1 MELNIMTKKHMHH
14 GKTSKNILSAG
25 EVLKAT
31 QIKLGDSFLD
41 AGCGDGYI
49 SLEAS
54 SIVGD
59 NGNVYALDV
68 YPESIETVKKE
79 IKNRNLDNI
88 VALLVDITKPIQLDV
103 EIIDIVLMANVL
115 HGFVAEGEVE
125 EVMNNISRVLKPGG
139 VFAVVEF
146 RKVEGNIG
154 PPYDV
159 KLSPEDVSNIL
170 LEHGY
175 DIGDIQLVGKYHYIV
190 NGVKKT

>member
-1 MELNIMTKKHMHH
+1 MTEKHGHMHH

-25 EVLKAT
+25 EVLKDT
-31 QIKLGDSFLD
+31 ELKLGDNFLD

-59 NGNVYALDV
+59 KGSVYALDV

-79 IKNRNLDNI
+79 IKTRNLGNMEAI
-88 VALLVDITKPIQLDV
+88 LADITKIIPLNT
-103 EIIDIVLMANVL
+103 EIIDVVLMANVL
-115 HGFVAEGEVE
+115 HGFVAEREVE

-146 RKVEGNIG
+146 RKVEDNIG

-159 KLSPEDVSNIL
+159 KVSPEDVSNIL
-170 LEHGY
+170 LENGF
-175 DIGDIQLVGKYHYIV
+175 DISDTQLVGKYHYIV
-190 NGVKKT
+190 NGIKKP

>member
-1 MELNIMTKKHMHH
+1 MTEKHGHMHH

-31 QIKLGDSFLD
+31 ELKLGDNFLD

-59 NGNVYALDV
+59 KGSVYALDV

-79 IKNRNLDNI
+79 IKTRNLGNMEAI
-88 VALLVDITKPIQLDV
+88 LADITKIIPLDA
-103 EIIDIVLMANVL
+103 EIIDVVLMANVL
-115 HGFVAEGEVE
+115 HGFVAEREVE

-146 RKVEGNIG
+146 RKIEGNIG

-159 KLSPEDVSNIL
+159 KVSPEDVFNIL
-170 LEHGY
+170 LEHGF
-175 DIGDIQLVGKYHYIV
+175 DISDTQLVGKYHYIV
-190 NGVKKT
+190 NGIKKP

>member
-1 MELNIMTKKHMHH
+1 MTEKHGHMHH

-31 QIKLGDSFLD
+31 ELKLGNSFLD

-59 NGNVYALDV
+59 KGSVYALDV

-79 IKNRNLDNI
+79 IKTRNLGNMEAI
-88 VALLVDITKPIQLDV
+88 LADITKIIPLDA
-103 EIIDIVLMANVL
+103 EIIDVVLMANVL
-115 HGFVAEGEVE
+115 HGFVAEREVE

-146 RKVEGNIG
+146 RKIEGNIG

-159 KLSPEDVSNIL
+159 KVSPEDVFNIL
-170 LEHGY
+170 LEHGF
-175 DIGDIQLVGKYHYIV
+175 DISDTQLVGKYHYIV
-190 NGVKKT
+190 NGIKKP

>member
-1 MELNIMTKKHMHH
+1 MTEKHGHMHH

-25 EVLKAT
+25 EVLKDT
-31 QIKLGDSFLD
+31 ELKLGDNFHD

-59 NGNVYALDV
+59 KGSVYALDV

-79 IKNRNLDNI
+79 IKTRNLGNMEAI
-88 VALLVDITKPIQLDV
+88 LADITKIIPLDT
-103 EIIDIVLMANVL
+103 EIIDVVLMANVL
-115 HGFVAEGEVE
+115 HGFVAEREVE

-146 RKVEGNIG
+146 RKIEGNIG

-159 KLSPEDVSNIL
+159 KVSPEDVFNIL
-170 LEHGY
+170 LEHGF
-175 DIGDIQLVGKYHYIV
+175 DISDTQLVGKYHYIV
-190 NGVKKT
+190 NGIKKP

>member
-1 MELNIMTKKHMHH
+1 MTEKHGHMHH

-31 QIKLGDSFLD
+31 ELKLGNSFLD

-59 NGNVYALDV
+59 KGSVYALDV

-79 IKNRNLDNI
+79 IKTRNLGNMEAI
-88 VALLVDITKPIQLDV
+88 LADITKIIPLNT
-103 EIIDIVLMANVL
+103 EIIDVVLMANVL
-115 HGFVAEGEVE
+115 HGFVAEREVE

-146 RKVEGNIG
+146 KKIEGNIG

-159 KLSPEDVSNIL
+159 KVSPEDVFNIL
-170 LEHGY
+170 LEHGF
-175 DIGDIQLVGKYHYIV
+175 DISDTQLVGKYHYIV
-190 NGVKKT
+190 NGIKKP

>member
-1 MELNIMTKKHMHH
+1 MTEKHGHMHH

-31 QIKLGDSFLD
+31 ELKLGNSFLD

-59 NGNVYALDV
+59 KGSVYALDV

-79 IKNRNLDNI
+79 IKTRNLGNMEAI
-88 VALLVDITKPIQLDV
+88 LADITKIIPLDA
-103 EIIDIVLMANVL
+103 EIIDVVLMANVL
-115 HGFVAEGEVE
+115 HGFVAEREVE

-146 RKVEGNIG
+146 KKIEGNIG

-159 KLSPEDVSNIL
+159 KVSPEDVSNIL
-170 LEHGY
+170 LEHGF
-175 DIGDIQLVGKYHYIV
+175 DISDTQLVGKYHYIV
-190 NGVKKT
+190 NGIKKP

>member
-1 MELNIMTKKHMHH
+1 MTEKHGHMHH

-31 QIKLGDSFLD
+31 ELKLGDNFLD

-59 NGNVYALDV
+59 KGSVYALDV

-79 IKNRNLDNI
+79 IKTRNLGNMEAI
-88 VALLVDITKPIQLDV
+88 LADITKIIPLDA
-103 EIIDIVLMANVL
+103 EIIDVVLMANVL
-115 HGFVAEGEVE
+115 HGFVAEREVE

-146 RKVEGNIG
+146 KKIEGNIG

-159 KLSPEDVSNIL
+159 KVSPEDVSNIL
-170 LEHGY
+170 LEHGF
-175 DIGDIQLVGKYHYIV
+175 DISDTQLVGKYHYIV
-190 NGVKKT
+190 NGIKKP

>member
-1 MELNIMTKKHMHH
+1 MTEKHGHMHH

-31 QIKLGDSFLD
+31 ELKLGNSFLD

-59 NGNVYALDV
+59 KGSVYALDV

-79 IKNRNLDNI
+79 IKTRNLGNMEAI
-88 VALLVDITKPIQLDV
+88 LADITEIIPLDT
-103 EIIDIVLMANVL
+103 EIIDVVLMANVL
-115 HGFVAEGEVE
+115 HGFVAEREVE

-146 RKVEGNIG
+146 KKIEGNIG

-159 KLSPEDVSNIL
+159 KVSPEDVSNIL
-170 LEHGY
+170 LEHGF
-175 DIGDIQLVGKYHYIV
+175 DISDTQLVGKYHYIV
-190 NGVKKT
+190 NGIKKP

>member
-1 MELNIMTKKHMHH
+1 MTEKHGHIHH

-31 QIKLGDSFLD
+31 ELKLGNSFLD

-54 SIVGD
+54 NIVGD
-59 NGNVYALDV
+59 NGSVYALDV

-79 IKNRNLDNI
+79 IKTRNLVNI
-88 VALLVDITKPIQLDV
+88 ETILADITETIPLDA
-103 EIIDIVLMANVL
+103 EIIDVVLMANVL
-115 HGFVAEGEVE
+115 HGFVSEGEVE

-139 VFAVVEF
+139 IFAVVEF
-146 RKVEGNIG
+146 RKIEGNIG

-159 KLSPEDVSNIL
+159 KLSLEDVSNIL
-170 LEHGY
+170 LKHGF
-175 DIGDIQLVGKYHYIV
+175 DIDGTQLVGKYHYIV
-190 NGVKKT
+190 NGIKKP

>member
-1 MELNIMTKKHMHH
+1 MTEKHGHMHH
-14 GKTSKNILSAG
+14 GKTSKNILSSG

-31 QIKLGDSFLD
+31 ELKLGDSFLD

-59 NGNVYALDV
+59 KGSVYALDV

-79 IKNRNLDNI
+79 IKTRNLGNMEAI
-88 VALLVDITKPIQLDV
+88 LADITEIIPLDA
-103 EIIDIVLMANVL
+103 EIIDVVLMANVL

-146 RKVEGNIG
+146 RKIEGNIG

-159 KLSPEDVSNIL
+159 KVSPEDVSNIL
-170 LEHGY
+170 LEHGF
-175 DIGDIQLVGKYHYIV
+175 DISDTQLVGKYHYIV
-190 NGVKKT
+190 NGIKKP

>member
-1 MELNIMTKKHMHH
+1 MTEKHGHMHH

-25 EVLKAT
+25 DVLKAT
-31 QIKLGDSFLD
+31 QLKLGASFLD

-49 SLEAS
+49 SLEALN
-54 SIVGD
+54 IVGN

-79 IKNRNLDNI
+79 IKTRNLGNMETI
-88 VALLVDITKPIQLDV
+88 LADITETIPLDA
-103 EIIDIVLMANVL
+103 EILDIVLMANVL
-115 HGFVAEGEVE
+115 HGFVAEGEVK

-146 RKVEGNIG
+146 RKVEDNIG

-159 KLSPEDVSNIL
+159 KVSPEDVSNIL

>member
-1 MELNIMTKKHMHH
+1 MTEKHGHMHH

-25 EVLKAT
+25 EVLKDT
-31 QIKLGDSFLD
+31 ELKLGDNFLD

-59 NGNVYALDV
+59 KGSVYALDV

-79 IKNRNLDNI
+79 IKTRNLGNMEAI
-88 VALLVDITKPIQLDV
+88 LADITEIIPLDT
-103 EIIDIVLMANVL
+103 EIIDVVLMANVL
-115 HGFVAEGEVE
+115 HGFVAEREVE

-146 RKVEGNIG
+146 RKIEGNIG

-159 KLSPEDVSNIL
+159 KVSPEDVFNIL
-170 LEHGY
+170 LEHGF
-175 DIGDIQLVGKYHYIV
+175 DISDTQLVGKYHYIV
-190 NGVKKT
+190 NGIKKP

>member
-1 MELNIMTKKHMHH
+1 MTEKHGHMHH

-31 QIKLGDSFLD
+31 ELKLGNSFLD

-59 NGNVYALDV
+59 KGSVYALDV

-79 IKNRNLDNI
+79 IKTRNLGNMEAI
-88 VALLVDITKPIQLDV
+88 LADITKIIPLDA
-103 EIIDIVLMANVL
+103 EIIDVVLMANVL
-115 HGFVAEGEVE
+115 HGFVAEREVE

-146 RKVEGNIG
+146 RKIEGNIG

-159 KLSPEDVSNIL
+159 KVSPEDVSNIL
-170 LEHGY
+170 LEHGF
-175 DIGDIQLVGKYHYIV
+175 DISDTQLVGKYHYIV
-190 NGVKKT
+190 NGIKKP

>member
-1 MELNIMTKKHMHH
+1 MTEKHGHMHQ

-31 QIKLGDSFLD
+31 QLKQGDNFLD

-54 SIVGD
+54 SIVGE

-79 IKNRNLDNI
+79 IITTNLGNMEAILADIAENI
-88 VALLVDITKPIQLDV
+88 PLKAEIVDV
-103 EIIDIVLMANVL
+103 VLMANVL

-154 PPYDV
+154 PPYEV
-159 KLSPEDVSNIL
+159 KISPEDVSNIL
-170 LEHGY
+170 LEHGF
-175 DIGDIQLVGKYHYIV
+175 DISDTQLVGKYHYIV
-190 NGVKKT
+190 NGIKKT

>member
-1 MELNIMTKKHMHH
+1 MTEKHGHMHH
-14 GKTSKNILSAG
+14 GKTSKNILSAV
-25 EVLKAT
+25 EVLKST
-31 QIKLGDSFLD
+31 ELKLGDNFLD

-59 NGNVYALDV
+59 KGSVYALDV

-79 IKNRNLDNI
+79 IKTRNLGNMEAI
-88 VALLVDITKPIQLDV
+88 LADITEIIPLDT
-103 EIIDIVLMANVL
+103 EIIDVVLMANVL
-115 HGFVAEGEVE
+115 HGFVAEREVE

-146 RKVEGNIG
+146 RKIEGNIG

-159 KLSPEDVSNIL
+159 KVSPEDVFNIL
-170 LEHGY
+170 LEHGF
-175 DIGDIQLVGKYHYIV
+175 DISDTQLVGKYHYIV
-190 NGVKKT
+190 NGIKKP

>member
-1 MELNIMTKKHMHH
+1 MTEKHGHKHH

-31 QIKLGDSFLD
+31 ELKLGNSFLD

-54 SIVGD
+54 NIVGD
-59 NGNVYALDV
+59 NGSVYALDV

-79 IKNRNLDNI
+79 IKTRNLVNI
-88 VALLVDITKPIQLDV
+88 ETILADITETIPLDA
-103 EIIDIVLMANVL
+103 EIIDVVLMANVL
-115 HGFVAEGEVE
+115 HGFVSEGEVE

-139 VFAVVEF
+139 IFAVVEF
-146 RKVEGNIG
+146 RKIEGNIG

-159 KLSPEDVSNIL
+159 KLSLEDVSNIL
-170 LEHGY
+170 LKHGF
-175 DIGDIQLVGKYHYIV
+175 DIDGTQLVGKYHYIV
-190 NGVKKT
+190 NGIKKP

>member
-1 MELNIMTKKHMHH
+1 MTEKHGHKHH

-31 QIKLGDSFLD
+31 ELKLGDSFLD

-54 SIVGD
+54 NIVGD
-59 NGNVYALDV
+59 NGSVYALDV

-79 IKNRNLDNI
+79 IKTRNLVNI
-88 VALLVDITKPIQLDV
+88 ETILADITETIPLDA

-115 HGFVAEGEVE
+115 HGFVSEGEVE

-139 VFAVVEF
+139 IFAVVEF
-146 RKVEGNIG
+146 RKIEGNIG

-159 KLSPEDVSNIL
+159 KLSLEDVSNIL
-170 LEHGY
+170 LKHGF
-175 DIGDIQLVGKYHYIV
+175 DINGTQLVGKYHYIV
-190 NGVKKT
+190 NGIKKP

>member
-1 MELNIMTKKHMHH
+1 MTEKHGHMHH

-25 EVLKAT
+25 DVLKAT
-31 QIKLGDSFLD
+31 QLKLGASFLD

-49 SLEAS
+49 SLEALN
-54 SIVGD
+54 IVGN

-79 IKNRNLDNI
+79 IKTRNLGNMETI
-88 VALLVDITKPIQLDV
+88 LADITETIPLDA
-103 EIIDIVLMANVL
+103 EILDIVLMANVL
-115 HGFVAEGEVE
+115 HGFVAEGEVK

-146 RKVEGNIG
+146 RKVEDNIG

-159 KLSPEDVSNIL
+159 KVSPEDVSNIL
-170 LEHGY
+170 LENGF
-175 DIGDIQLVGKYHYIV
+175 DISDTQLVGKYHYIV
-190 NGVKKT
+190 NGVKKP

>member
-1 MELNIMTKKHMHH
+1 MTEKHGHMHH

-31 QIKLGDSFLD
+31 ELKLGNSFLD

-59 NGNVYALDV
+59 KGSVYALDV

-79 IKNRNLDNI
+79 IKTRNLGNMEAI
-88 VALLVDITKPIQLDV
+88 LADITKIIPLNT
-103 EIIDIVLMANVL
+103 EIIDVVLMANVL
-115 HGFVAEGEVE
+115 HGFVAEREVE

-146 RKVEGNIG
+146 KKIEGNIG

-159 KLSPEDVSNIL
+159 KVSPEDVSNIL
-170 LEHGY
+170 LEHGF
-175 DIGDIQLVGKYHYIV
+175 DISDTQLVGKYHYIV
-190 NGVKKT
+190 NGIKKP

>member
-1 MELNIMTKKHMHH
+1 MTEKHGHMHH

-31 QIKLGDSFLD
+31 ELKLGNSFLD

-59 NGNVYALDV
+59 KGSVYALDV

-79 IKNRNLDNI
+79 IKTRNLGNMEAI
-88 VALLVDITKPIQLDV
+88 LADITKIIPLNT
-103 EIIDIVLMANVL
+103 EIIDVVLMANVL
-115 HGFVAEGEVE
+115 HGFVAEREVE

-146 RKVEGNIG
+146 RKIEGNIG

-159 KLSPEDVSNIL
+159 KVSPEDVFNIL
-170 LEHGY
+170 LEHGF
-175 DIGDIQLVGKYHYIV
+175 DISDTQLVGKYHYIV
-190 NGVKKT
+190 NGIKKP

>member
-1 MELNIMTKKHMHH
+1 MTEKHGHMHH

-31 QIKLGDSFLD
+31 ELKLGDNFLD

-59 NGNVYALDV
+59 KGSVYALDV

-79 IKNRNLDNI
+79 IKTRNLGNMEAI
-88 VALLVDITKPIQLDV
+88 LADITKIIPLNT
-103 EIIDIVLMANVL
+103 EIIDVVLMANVL
-115 HGFVAEGEVE
+115 HGFVAEREVE

-146 RKVEGNIG
+146 RKIEGNIG

-159 KLSPEDVSNIL
+159 KVSPEDVFNIL
-170 LEHGY
+170 LEHGF
-175 DIGDIQLVGKYHYIV
+175 DISDTQLVGKYHYIV
-190 NGVKKT
+190 NGVKKP

>member
-1 MELNIMTKKHMHH
+1 MTEKHRHMHH

-25 EVLKAT
+25 DVLKAT
-31 QIKLGDSFLD
+31 QLKLGASFLD

-49 SLEAS
+49 SLEALN
-54 SIVGD
+54 IVGN

-79 IKNRNLDNI
+79 IKTRNLGNMETI
-88 VALLVDITKPIQLDV
+88 LADITETIPLDA
-103 EIIDIVLMANVL
+103 EILDIVLMANVL
-115 HGFVAEGEVE
+115 HGFVAEGEVK

-146 RKVEGNIG
+146 RKVEDNIG

-159 KLSPEDVSNIL
+159 KVSPEDVSNIL
-170 LEHGY
+170 LENGF
-175 DIGDIQLVGKYHYIV
+175 DISDTQLVGKYHYIV
-190 NGVKKT
+190 NGVKKP

>member
-1 MELNIMTKKHMHH
+1 MTEKHGHMHH

-25 EVLKAT
+25 EVLKDT
-31 QIKLGDSFLD
+31 ELKLGDNFHD

-59 NGNVYALDV
+59 KGSVYALDV

-79 IKNRNLDNI
+79 IKTRNLGNMETI
-88 VALLVDITKPIQLDV
+88 LADITETIPLDA
-103 EIIDIVLMANVL
+103 EILDIVLMANVL
-115 HGFVAEGEVE
+115 HGFVAEGEVK

-146 RKVEGNIG
+146 RKVEDNIG

-159 KLSPEDVSNIL
+159 KVSPEDVSNIL
-170 LEHGY
+170 LENGF
-175 DIGDIQLVGKYHYIV
+175 DISDTQLVGKYHYIV
-190 NGVKKT
+190 NGVKKP

>member
-1 MELNIMTKKHMHH
+1 MTEKHGHMHH

-31 QIKLGDSFLD
+31 ELKLGDNFLD

-59 NGNVYALDV
+59 KGSVYALDV

-79 IKNRNLDNI
+79 IKTRNLGNMEAI
-88 VALLVDITKPIQLDV
+88 LADITKIIPLNT
-103 EIIDIVLMANVL
+103 EIIDVVLMANVL
-115 HGFVAEGEVE
+115 HGFVAEREVE

-146 RKVEGNIG
+146 RKIEGNIG

-159 KLSPEDVSNIL
+159 KVSPEDVFNIL
-170 LEHGY
+170 LEHGF
-175 DIGDIQLVGKYHYIV
+175 DISDTQLVGKYHYIV
-190 NGVKKT
+190 NGIKKP

>member
-1 MELNIMTKKHMHH
+1 MTEKHGHMHH

-25 EVLKAT
+25 DVLKAT
-31 QIKLGDSFLD
+31 QLKLGASFLD

-49 SLEAS
+49 SLEALN
-54 SIVGD
+54 IVGN

-79 IKNRNLDNI
+79 IKTRNLGNMEAI
-88 VALLVDITKPIQLDV
+88 LADITEIIPLDT
-103 EIIDIVLMANVL
+103 EIIDVVLMANVL
-115 HGFVAEGEVE
+115 HGFVAEREVE

-146 RKVEGNIG
+146 RKVEDNIG

-159 KLSPEDVSNIL
+159 KVSPEDVSNIL
-170 LEHGY
+170 LENGF
-175 DIGDIQLVGKYHYIV
+175 DISDTQLVGKYHYIV
-190 NGVKKT
+190 NGVKKP

>member
-1 MELNIMTKKHMHH
+1 MAEKHGHMHH
-14 GKTSKNILSAG
+14 GKTSKNILNAD

-31 QIKLGDSFLD
+31 GLKQGDTFLD

-54 SIVGD
+54 NIVGY
-59 NGNVYALDV
+59 NGRVYALDI

-79 IKNRNLDNI
+79 IKARNSVNTEAIL
-88 VALLVDITKPIQLDV
+88 ADITESIPLETAK
-103 EIIDIVLMANVL
+103 IDTVLMANVL

-139 VFAVVEF
+139 VFAIVEF

-154 PPYDV
+154 PPYNV
-159 KLSPEDVSNIL
+159 KISPEDVSNIL
-170 LEHGY
+170 TEYGF
-175 DIGDIQLVGKYHYIV
+175 DISDTQLVGEYHYIV
-190 NGVKKT
+190 KGIKKS

>member
-1 MELNIMTKKHMHH
+1 MTEKHGHMHH

-25 EVLKAT
+25 DVLKAT
-31 QIKLGDSFLD
+31 QLKLGASFLD

-49 SLEAS
+49 SLEALN
-54 SIVGD
+54 IVGN

-79 IKNRNLDNI
+79 IKTRNLGNMETI
-88 VALLVDITKPIQLDV
+88 LADITETIPLDA
-103 EIIDIVLMANVL
+103 EILDIVLMANVL
-115 HGFVAEGEVE
+115 HGFIAEGEVK

-146 RKVEGNIG
+146 RKVEDNIG

-159 KLSPEDVSNIL
+159 KVSPEDVSNIL
-170 LEHGY
+170 LENGF
-175 DIGDIQLVGKYHYIV
+175 DISDTQLVGKYHYIV
-190 NGVKKT
+190 NGVKKP

>member
-1 MELNIMTKKHMHH
+1 MTEKHGHMHH

-25 EVLKAT
+25 EVLKDT
-31 QIKLGDSFLD
+31 ELKLGDNFLD

-59 NGNVYALDV
+59 KGSVYALDV

-79 IKNRNLDNI
+79 IKTRNLGNMEAI
-88 VALLVDITKPIQLDV
+88 LADITKIIPLDT
-103 EIIDIVLMANVL
+103 EIIDVVLMANVL
-115 HGFVAEGEVE
+115 HGFVAEREVE

-146 RKVEGNIG
+146 RKIEGNIG

-159 KLSPEDVSNIL
+159 KVSPEDVFNIL
-170 LEHGY
+170 LEHGF
-175 DIGDIQLVGKYHYIV
+175 DISDTQLVGKYHYIV
-190 NGVKKT
+190 NGIKKP

>member
-1 MELNIMTKKHMHH
+1 MTEKHGHMHH

-25 EVLKAT
+25 EVLKDT
-31 QIKLGDSFLD
+31 ELKLGDNFLD

-59 NGNVYALDV
+59 KGSVYALDV

-79 IKNRNLDNI
+79 IKTRNLGNMEAI
-88 VALLVDITKPIQLDV
+88 LADITEIIPLDT
-103 EIIDIVLMANVL
+103 EIIDVVLMANVL
-115 HGFVAEGEVE
+115 HGFVAEREVE

-146 RKVEGNIG
+146 RKVEDNIG

-159 KLSPEDVSNIL
+159 KVSPEDVSNIL
-170 LEHGY
+170 LENGF
-175 DIGDIQLVGKYHYIV
+175 DISDTQLVGKYHYIV
-190 NGVKKT
+190 NGVKKP